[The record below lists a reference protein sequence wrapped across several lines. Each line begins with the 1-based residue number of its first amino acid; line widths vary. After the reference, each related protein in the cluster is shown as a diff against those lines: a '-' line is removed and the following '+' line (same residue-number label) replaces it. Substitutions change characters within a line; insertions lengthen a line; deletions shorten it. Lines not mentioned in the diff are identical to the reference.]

1 MARPQDRLDIHATA
15 LAWLWSRSPSPT
27 AAAGEPVDLE
37 TLDQWRQGVLSAD
50 RSAQVKRQV
59 ADDPRL
65 MQMLEELVAADN
77 LVEQWATEERRSA
90 SAPSLWSRLGRF
102 ASDQLSRLRE
112 PVWAGGLA
120 VAVASTVFVVVM
132 LPIAK
137 GPSLDSQLDSLYASL
152 EVAGDDEVLPWGP
165 RIALRGGS
173 SRPTIGVEHPTPEAL
188 SKQAFQVGVIEG
200 IDQLSGRYPGLDFA
214 AAQHLPSDRPD
225 CGVGDKAC
233 RRQVELAQATGR
245 WALAAHLQCRE
256 AAASEPLVALSLLPE
271 LQTAWTEVSP
281 EHPLGTAIQA
291 LPVGETGCAA
301 IRAFL
306 RYWGR

>member
-37 TLDQWRQGVLSAD
+37 TLDQWRQGLLSAD

-65 MQMLEELVAADN
+65 MRMLEDLVAADE
-77 LVEQWATEERRSA
+77 LVEQWTAEEKRHA
-90 SAPSLWSRLGRF
+90 SGPGLWSRLGRI
-102 ASDQLSRLRE
+102 ARDLLSRLRE
-112 PVWAGGLA
+112 PFWAGGLI
-120 VAVASTVFVVVM
+120 VAAASTVFVAILV
-132 LPIAK
+132 PIAQ
-137 GPSLDSQLDSLYASL
+137 GPSLERQLDGLYASL
-152 EVAGDDEVLPWGP
+152 EVTGDHDVLPWGP
-165 RIALRGGS
+165 RIALRGS
-173 SRPTIGVEHPTPEAL
+173 SRPPIGVDPPTPEAL
-188 SKQAFQVGVIEG
+188 SKQAFQVGVVKG
-200 IDQLSGRYPGLDFA
+200 IKDLSGRYPAIDADA
-214 AAQHLPSDRPD
+214 AEHLPRDLPN
-225 CGVGDKAC
+225 CAEGDEMC

-256 AAASEPLVALSLLPE
+256 AAAAEPLVALPLLPE

-281 EHPLGTAIQA
+281 EHPLGTAMQA
-291 LPVGETGCAA
+291 LPIGETGCAA

-306 RYWGR
+306 RHWGR